1 MRSPTDIPRRSNAR
15 RWVGGGRAPR
25 RALWPHPN
33 LPPRLQ
39 CPAALPL
46 PACAHTHFERQQQR
60 HAWLPLRCLMN
71 PSGAP
76 SAPARPLPLL
86 PSRPKTNPTPPFPTS
101 TPLQLTLD
109 ALGANPGTDITD
121 ALAQL
126 DSPYTGPGVL
136 FVSRGTYTVSASLH
150 LRKPVAFQAGGVLRV
165 LRGVAGVIAVCV
177 GGWMDGVM
185 FHRRVVPQT
194 CCSTDG
200 AASARVVGMCVC
212 WATW

>member
-1 MRSPTDIPRRSNAR
+1 MPA
-15 RWVGGGRAPR
+15 GGWAAAGR
-25 RALWPHPN
+25 RAGRCGLT
-33 LPPRLQ
+33 RTS
-39 CPAALPL
+39 L
-46 PACAHTHFERQQQR
+46 PACNALLLCLCLHVHTRTSSGSSR
-60 HAWLPLRCLMN
+60 GHAWLPLRCLMN